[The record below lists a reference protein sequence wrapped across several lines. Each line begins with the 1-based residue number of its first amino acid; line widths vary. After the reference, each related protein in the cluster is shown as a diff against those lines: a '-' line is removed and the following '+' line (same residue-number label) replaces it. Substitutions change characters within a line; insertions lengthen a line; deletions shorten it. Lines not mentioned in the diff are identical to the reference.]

1 VKSIIVT
8 VLMLLFS
15 AFLSSPD
22 EKTINHCALRDT
34 EIRQNPTGYILSR
47 IEKGTPVKF
56 VDSITP
62 FAWIEHNGILGTV
75 TESHIGECE

>member
-1 VKSIIVT
+1 MNFIVGI
-8 VLMLLFS
+8 LLSLYILFS
-15 AFLSSPD
+15 GD
-22 EKTINHCALRDT
+22 GYQHQEKFCTLRNT